1 MNQELENL
9 DKLVTI
15 GKSQINVG
23 IGVGGKEVD
32 GQFNRQLPNNH

>member
-23 IGVGGKEVD
+23 IGVGGKGVD
-32 GQFNRQLPNNH
+32 SQFNRQLPNNH